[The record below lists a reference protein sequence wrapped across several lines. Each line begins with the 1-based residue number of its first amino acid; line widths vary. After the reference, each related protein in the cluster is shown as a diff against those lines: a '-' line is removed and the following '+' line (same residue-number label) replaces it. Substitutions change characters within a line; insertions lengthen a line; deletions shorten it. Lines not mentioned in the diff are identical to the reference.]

1 MSGDPESPGASPAA
15 SPAANPAA
23 NPGAQA
29 LAEAARAVAAVVRGR
44 SADDVLAALADS
56 PWRAAVRAIALGT
69 MRWYLRLRPAVDV
82 LLSSPRTLARDIH
95 ALLVTTAYQ
104 VEYSRDA
111 PALVVNLAVDAT
123 RVLGQPRAAGLV
135 NAVLRR
141 FVRERETLLPG
152 PYSDLAVRTAHPA
165 WLVRALAYAWPEH
178 YTSILDANNAHP
190 PLVLRLNTR
199 RRPAADYLSDLAAAG
214 LGGTV
219 IEWTATHAGTVAV
232 ALERP
237 VAVGALP
244 GFKEGWVSV
253 QDAGAQLAP
262 LLIAAEPGMR
272 VLDACAAPGSKTSHL
287 LESTPGPLELTAVDI
302 DAARL
307 GRVEENL
314 QRLGLAARLVA
325 ADVRDPGSFWDGR
338 LYDRIL
344 VDAPCSG
351 TGVIRRHPDIK
362 LLRRAE
368 DAAGFARAQLEIL
381 KAAFGMLAPGGRL
394 VYSTCSAL
402 PAENEA
408 VVGGFLKDE
417 PQASAAPMPHGE
429 GLAPGGIE
437 REVGTQLLCG
447 GAAGSD
453 GFYYACLE
461 KTTRGT

>member
-1 MSGDPESPGASPAA
+1 MSGGPG
-15 SPAANPAA
+15 

-44 SADDVLAALADS
+44 SADEALAAAEAS
-56 PWRAAVRAIALGT
+56 PWRPAVRAIALGT
-69 MRWYLRLRPAVDV
+69 MRWYLRLRVAVDA
-82 LLSSPRTLARDIH
+82 LLARPGQLAREVH
-95 ALLVTTAYQ
+95 ALLVTGAYQ
-104 VEYSRDA
+104 IEYSRDA

-141 FVRERETLLPG
+141 FVREREALLPG
-152 PYSDLAVRTAHPA
+152 AEADPALRTAHPA
-165 WLVRALAYAWPEH
+165 WLTEALIDAWPSH
-178 YTSILDANNAHP
+178 YERILQANNGHP
-190 PLVLRLNTR
+190 PMVLRLNTR
-199 RRPAADYLSDLAAAG
+199 RRPADDYLGDLAAAG
-214 LGGTV
+214 LAGCV
-219 IEWTATHAGTVAV
+219 MDWTAAHAGSVAV

-237 VAVGALP
+237 VAIGALP

-262 LLIAAEPGMR
+262 QLLAAQPGMR
-272 VLDACAAPGSKTSHL
+272 VLDACAAPGTKTSHL
-287 LESTPGPLELTAVDI
+287 LESTPGTLDLTAVDI
-302 DAARL
+302 DAGRL
-307 GRVEENL
+307 RRVEENL
-314 QRLGLAARLVA
+314 QRLGLTARLVA

-338 LYDRIL
+338 PYDRIL

-368 DAAGFARAQLEIL
+368 DVTAFARTQLEIL
-381 KAAFGMLAPGGRL
+381 QAAFGMLAAGGRL
-394 VYSTCSAL
+394 LYATCSVL

-408 VVGGFLKDE
+408 VVTRFLAEE
-417 PQASAAPMPHGE
+417 PQARAAAMPDGPA
-429 GLAPGGIE
+429 LAPGGITA
-437 REVGTQLLCG
+437 EVGTQLLCG
-447 GAAGSD
+447 GAAGTD